1 MLVDTHCHLDFHQ
14 FDADRDDVVRRA
26 AEAGVA
32 VIVNPATDLAS
43 SRRAIAL
50 AERYP
55 GVYAQVGVH
64 PNDSADFDATTLEE
78 LRRLAAHPKV
88 VAIGEIGLDYYWERV
103 PHGQQHAAF
112 EAQLELAA
120 ELDLPVVI
128 HCRDAHADLR
138 DVLRKWVPGAQKR
151 RGSDAMLGVLHAYS
165 GDLALAE
172 EAFSWNMVL
181 SLGGPVTFRNAKGLH
196 GLVAALPLQR
206 LMLETDAPYLAPHPY
221 RGQRN
226 EPAYLVLIAESMA
239 ALQRVSPAEVAKQ
252 TTALAL
258 RVFHKLRASE
268 RPASK
273 SIEDP

>member
-14 FDADRDDVVRRA
+14 FDADRDEVVRRA

-50 AERYP
+50 AEHYP

-112 EAQLELAA
+112 EAQLELAV

-128 HCRDAHADLR
+128 HCRDAHTDLR

-196 GLVAALPLQR
+196 SLVAALPLQR

-226 EPAYLVLIAESMA
+226 EPAYLVLIAEGIA
-239 ALQRVSPAEVAKQ
+239 ALQRVSPAEVAEQ

-258 RVFHKLRASE
+258 RVFHKLRAPE
-268 RPASK
+268 RPASQPM
-273 SIEDP
+273 EDL

>member
-64 PNDSADFDATTLEE
+64 PNDSADFDAATLEE

>member
-43 SRRAIAL
+43 SHRAIAL

-64 PNDSADFDATTLEE
+64 PNDSADFDAATLEE